1 MSKYDIFKRILDIL
15 FSFILIIVLLPLMV
29 IICILVRVESKG
41 NVLYYQKR
49 VGKDGKEFTLY
60 KIRSMVDKA
69 EKDGEKMTIRND
81 ERITKIGRVI
91 RKTRLDELPQLFNIL
106 KGDMT
111 FVGPR
116 PEREIFIKE
125 IEKTIP
131 NFRKRLEVKQGL
143 TGLAQVSGGYDLDFE
158 DKLKYDLYYIKNRNI
173 ILDSKIIFE
182 TIKVIITGVGAR

>member
-69 EKDGEKMTIRND
+69 EKDGEKMTLRND